1 MRLGEAAFNWEL
13 INIREHFTLRSTRIF
28 PVRGLVMGR
37 GGAPQ
42 KLRQKSLDLCRARGS
57 SPEGWRRKQSAWF
70 ATFVG
75 VTRTRFRIKA
85 GQHAQARKGRLP
97 RRPTRR
103 GSFIPAVFIS

>member
-1 MRLGEAAFNWEL
+1 M
-13 INIREHFTLRSTRIF
+13 LRSARIF
-28 PVRGLVMGR
+28 PVLGQVVGQ
-37 GGAPQ
+37 GGGPP
-42 KLRQKSLDLCRARGS
+42 KLRQKSLDLCRARSS

-70 ATFVG
+70 AAFMG

-85 GQHAQARKGRLP
+85 GQHAQARKGQLP